1 MRAESVTVRKNYYLV
16 FLSFIENWTCI
27 YQLCRAIL
35 HMNTTTIERTIELT
49 GNVLEDTDNSE
60 HKFKLRTAIQLL
72 EIIKGRHDAASDVL
86 ADCELD
92 KQVQENLK
100 ELGYLE

>member
-1 MRAESVTVRKNYYLV
+1 MS
-16 FLSFIENWTCI
+16 
-27 YQLCRAIL
+27 
-35 HMNTTTIERTIELT
+35 TTTIERAMELT
-49 GNVLEDTDNSE
+49 EGVLEETDNSD

-86 ADCELD
+86 ADCKLD
-92 KQVQENLK
+92 EQVQENLQ